1 MLATAKEEC
10 IIRKLAD
17 LRARG
22 PEPLMVSD
30 LDLDAPEGQLKE
42 NKVHQQTVKRNK
54 SNMTWR
60 NPRVKSFKLLQG
72 YLAGYLGILT
82 AHRPV
87 VLTNLQKES
96 ILQAETD
103 EQNRA
108 VVWVDHHKTD
118 RTVGNAFIALLPLEV
133 DWLKGLIEVSAAHF
147 GGDQCPYVFQFDGKQ
162 LYKLNM
168 ELKSAWNHVGMQGY
182 IRFGLIRTAI
192 ANQAKK
198 HLLAEERRLVCEAMC
213 HDVST
218 ADRFYTTVP
227 DIVEIFCIRDLR
239 VKAMEQEDGLEQ
251 DIHSTDNEPGLTA
264 TSDSDNE

>member
-1 MLATAKEEC
+1 M
-10 IIRKLAD
+10 IR
-17 LRARG
+17 
-22 PEPLMVSD
+22 
-30 LDLDAPEGQLKE
+30 
-42 NKVHQQTVKRNK
+42 
-54 SNMTWR
+54 R

-82 AHRPV
+82 GHRLV

-96 ILQAETD
+96 ILQAEMD
-103 EQNRA
+103 EQNWA

-118 RTVGNAFIALLPLEV
+118 RMFGNAFIALLPLEV

-168 ELKSAWNHVGMQGY
+168 ELKSVWNHAGMQGY
-182 IRFGLIRTAI
+182 ISFGLIRTAI

-213 HDVST
+213 HHVST

-251 DIHSTDNEPGLTA
+251 DIQSTDNEPGLMA
-264 TSDSDNE
+264 TYDSDNE